1 MHTWKCFTIL
11 NYALL
16 QSLYFGAVLIPART
30 AWTAGAAEPIPGAD
44 GTAKDEVS
52 KASYFQELP
61 QHSHL
66 VGAPSAQRCPGELR
80 LSTARFSIEAVSER
94 TIAPC

>member
-1 MHTWKCFTIL
+1 MHTWKCFMIL

-66 VGAPSAQRCPGELR
+66 VGAAFSSA
-80 LSTARFSIEAVSER
+80 LSWGAQAQHSTFLY
-94 TIAPC
+94 